1 MTNLCDHS
9 SVPSTVPQ
17 NWGPGEHFRFHHIH
31 TNHIHH
37 IQAFCNYKN
46 LQLISSS
53 NGEWLDLEPDRGESE
68 VEEGEREPAEEENG
82 DHGDQK
88 FARSKIAVAIYI
100 VIGIVIVL

>member
-1 MTNLCDHS
+1 MQYPPPRHS
-9 SVPSTVPQ
+9 SSEL
-17 NWGPGEHFRFHHIH
+17 GSIL
-31 TNHIHH
+31 HIHH

-53 NGEWLDLEPDRGESE
+53 NGEWLDLEPDRGESK

-100 VIGIVIVL
+100 VIVIVIFRVETFCIF

>member
-1 MTNLCDHS
+1 MAKVLAINVQNFVSLLKQLRPGAIIIIINL
-9 SVPSTVPQ
+9 
-17 NWGPGEHFRFHHIH
+17 
-31 TNHIHH
+31 
-37 IQAFCNYKN
+37 
-46 LQLISSS
+46 

-100 VIGIVIVL
+100 VIVIVIFSVK